1 MRTVKTKDIISE
13 VSRLC
18 IEAAYYLGEDVKEA
32 LRKSLEKEKAPLGK
46 DVLREIIKNF
56 EIAEREHVPM
66 CQDTGTTI
74 VFVDVGRDVYIDG
87 PLEDAINEGVRA
99 GYKKG
104 YLRMS
109 VCDPISRTNTGD
121 NTPAVIHTSIVEG
134 DKLTIGVVTK
144 GSGSEN
150 MSRMKMLK
158 PSDGIEG
165 IRDFIIEAVTKGG
178 GMPCPPIVIGVGIG
192 GDFEMAPIL
201 AKRSLFRKVGSAN
214 TDKELD
220 KLEHELLETINKLG
234 VGPMGFGGLI
244 TALAINISKQPCH
257 IASLPVAIN
266 IQCHADRHKVAVL

>member
-32 LRKSLEKEKAPLGK
+32 LRGALEKEKAPLGK

-74 VFVDVGRDVYIDG
+74 VFVDVGRDIYIDG
-87 PLEDAINEGVRA
+87 PLEVAINEGVRA
-99 GYKKG
+99 GYEEG
-104 YLRMS
+104 YLRKS
-109 VCDPISRTNTGD
+109 ICDPMTRVNTKD

-158 PSDGIEG
+158 PSEGIEG
-165 IRDFIIEAVTKGG
+165 IRDFIIETVTKGG

-244 TALAINISKQPCH
+244 TALAINISTQPCH

>member
-46 DVLREIIKNF
+46 DVLTEIIKNF
-56 EIAEREHVPM
+56 DVAEREHVPM

-87 PLEDAINEGVRA
+87 PLEDAINEGVRQ
-99 GYKKG
+99 GYEKG
-104 YLRMS
+104 YLRKS
-109 VCDPISRTNTGD
+109 ICDPFTRVNTGD

-134 DKLTIGVVTK
+134 DKVTIGVVTK

-201 AKRSLFRKVGSAN
+201 AKRSLFRKVGSPN
-214 TDKELD
+214 PDKELD
-220 KLEHELLETINKLG
+220 KLERELLEKINELG
-234 VGPMGFGGLI
+234 IGPMGFGGLI

>member
-32 LRKSLEKEKAPLGK
+32 LRGALDKEKAPLGR
-46 DVLREIIKNF
+46 DVLSEIIKNF

-87 PLEDAINEGVRA
+87 PLEDAINEGVRQ

-104 YLRMS
+104 YLRKS
-109 VCDPISRTNTGD
+109 ICDPMTRVNTND
-121 NTPAVIHTSIVEG
+121 NTPAVIHTSITEG
-134 DKLTIGVVTK
+134 DKVTIGVVTK

-158 PSDGIEG
+158 PSEGIDG
-165 IRDFIIEAVTKGG
+165 IRDFIIEAVTLGG

-201 AKRSLFRKVGSAN
+201 AKRSLFRKVGSPN
-214 TDKELD
+214 PDKELD
-220 KLEHELLETINKLG
+220 KLEYELLETINKLG

-244 TALAINISKQPCH
+244 TALAINISTQPCH

>member
-32 LRKSLEKEKAPLGK
+32 LRKALEKEKAPLGK
-46 DVLREIIKNF
+46 DVLTEIIKNF

-74 VFVDVGRDVYIDG
+74 VFVDVGRDAYIDG

-99 GYKKG
+99 GYEEG
-104 YLRMS
+104 YLRKS
-109 VCDPISRTNTGD
+109 ICDPMTRVNTND

-134 DKLTIGVVTK
+134 DKVTIGVVTK

-158 PSDGIEG
+158 PSDGVEG

-201 AKRSLFRKVGSAN
+201 AKRSLFRKVGSPN
-214 TDKELD
+214 PDKALD
-220 KLEHELLETINKLG
+220 KLEHELLEKINELG

-244 TALAINISKQPCH
+244 TALAINISTQPCH